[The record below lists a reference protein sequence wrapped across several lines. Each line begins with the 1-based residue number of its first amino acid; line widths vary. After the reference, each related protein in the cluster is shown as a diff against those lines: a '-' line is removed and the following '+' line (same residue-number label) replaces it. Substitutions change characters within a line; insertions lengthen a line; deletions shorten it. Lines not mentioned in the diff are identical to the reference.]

1 MQKSVNQ
8 NHIKDDS
15 DLDMIFDK
23 IQLLK
28 RFYGLYLWDPD
39 IYSPFKNVKSCQKK
53 QLYISYLVFIYE
65 VIYCRRRVWIA
76 SRAFC

>member
-8 NHIKDDS
+8 NHIQDDS

-28 RFYGLYLWDPD
+28 RFYGLCLWDPD

-53 QLYISYLVFIYE
+53 NNYTSHSIYISSYI
-65 VIYCRRRVWIA
+65 
-76 SRAFC
+76 

>member
-8 NHIKDDS
+8 NHIQDDS

-28 RFYGLYLWDPD
+28 RFYGLCLWDPD
-39 IYSPFKNVKSCQKK
+39 IYSPFKNVKSCQKNNYTSHSIY
-53 QLYISYLVFIYE
+53 LSSYI
-65 VIYCRRRVWIA
+65 
-76 SRAFC
+76 

>member
-8 NHIKDDS
+8 NHIQDDS

-28 RFYGLYLWDPD
+28 RFYGLCLWDPD

-53 QLYISYLVFIYE
+53 TIIHLIVFIYQ
-65 VIYCRRRVWIA
+65 VIYSRRRVWIA